1 MTQSS
6 GQDPLVHYSQ
16 HFSQAIHAMC
26 SIHAVIMKG
35 LIHAGKILELQLDAE
50 EALNDE

>member
-1 MTQSS
+1 MTRSS
-6 GQDPLVHYSQ
+6 GQDPPVHYGR
-16 HFSQAIHAMC
+16 AVHAMC
-26 SIHAVIMKG
+26 SIHAVITKG